1 MFETT
6 KIILKNNSRSLL
18 SKLKDTPLLYIFFTI
33 MIISSIFL
41 FAFVTLYFQIVETDF
56 KLNIKDVFFMA
67 FFAFMIKSSVDFYNL
82 FIKSQVVTY
91 ALSTHN
97 NHKKTITEIFFA
109 VLLTNIIIWFS
120 FSTIYIVSLLF
131 LRININYPDL
141 YIFFILG
148 LISSTCIGCSICI
161 NFFSRSR
168 HRIIPTV
175 ILIIFYLFLQEP
187 LFVVMTLPLALL
199 HIIWSLNQ
207 AKESYQNIRRKERIN
222 NASQNKTRSIV
233 SAIFYKET
241 TILWRDRLLT
251 SFVLTSAFT
260 GLGAGYLYIY
270 GDELFIPYSLRFM
283 YGEFLPSMFIFLGVF
298 VVVIYTAV
306 FPSLILFLN
315 EEKTFWII
323 RHIPIKNEKL
333 IAGKISSLILC
344 FIAGLPFVP
353 IMIIFVGIENLLYL
367 SWFLVFAYLISV
379 IIALPIGAKY
389 IGKKSDIMLLYSVT
403 MILLIILG
411 IGSFISIYIW
421 NNLPFPI
428 IPSILIIL
436 LEFVA
441 LYISV
446 RISDKILM
454 FRKPISLDLNNS

>member
-6 KIILKNNSRSLL
+6 KIILKNNTRSLL

-41 FAFVTLYFQIVETDF
+41 FAFVTLYFQIVETNF
-56 KLNIKDVFFMA
+56 KLNIQDVFFMV
-67 FFAFMIKSSVDFYNL
+67 FFAFMIKSSFDFYNL

-97 NHKKTITEIFFA
+97 KHKKTIKEIFFA

-120 FSTIYIVSLLF
+120 FSTIYIISLLF

-148 LISSTCIGCSICI
+148 VISSTCLGVSICI
-161 NFFSRSR
+161 NFFSKLRL
-168 HRIIPTV
+168 RIIPML
-175 ILIIFYLFLQEP
+175 ILIVFYIFLQEP
-187 LFVVMTLPLALL
+187 LFIVMTLPLALL
-199 HIIWSLNQ
+199 HIIWSLNK

-222 NASQNKTRSIV
+222 NASQNKTISIV

-241 TILWRDRLLT
+241 TIFWRDKILI

-270 GDELFIPYSLRFM
+270 GDELFIPSSLRFM
-283 YGEFLPSMFIFLGVF
+283 YAEFLPSMFIFLGVF

-333 IAGKISSLILC
+333 IVGKISSLILC

-367 SWFLVFAYLISV
+367 SWFLVFSYLASV

-411 IGSFISIYIW
+411 ISSFISVYIW
-421 NNLPFPI
+421 NNLPSPI

-454 FRKPISLDLNNS
+454 FKKPTSLDLNNS